1 MTDGVSGDRAT
12 LEDVARLAKMA
23 GLTISPAY
31 LPTVHRNLCI
41 LLDQAALITDRSID
55 PIVEPAPVY
64 RP

>member
-1 MTDGVSGDRAT
+1 MTADRAT

-23 GLTISPAY
+23 GLEIGPAY
-31 LPTVHRNLCI
+31 LPLVHRNLCI
-41 LLDQAALITDRSID
+41 LLDQAALITELVID